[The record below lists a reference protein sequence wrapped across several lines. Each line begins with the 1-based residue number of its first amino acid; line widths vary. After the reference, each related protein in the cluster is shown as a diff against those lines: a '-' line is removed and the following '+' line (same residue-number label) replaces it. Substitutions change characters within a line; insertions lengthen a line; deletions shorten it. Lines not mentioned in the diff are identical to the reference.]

1 MAAMAV
7 KSESLHH
14 ATEALILPQPRKFY
28 RAAVE
33 TSHWQLR
40 SLISSPES
48 HIVYYPSGSEV
59 FSLNTKT
66 QEREVIAKL
75 PFLPRCLIASKD
87 WLCCGAESG
96 QYVSISLKD
105 RAEDRNLIFSGEAD
119 PDERLPLDLDPT
131 RRSTTREANS
141 SIRRSPSRPLQ
152 PTPIK
157 IGTEIVNCVTLWSPG
172 EMVSEK
178 AYDIP
183 VAVVANNDCT
193 VSIVNVRDSEVLEKL
208 TLPDFVNRSV
218 ISPDGEILVT
228 ICDDPFLYIHQRT
241 EKIGFRKQRFG
252 TKDVQRYEWVL
263 AGKIQLEGQRTTD
276 KSENRGSFT
285 ACFSPS
291 GRYLAV
297 ATQYGV
303 ISIFDAQR
311 LTDHDSLLVIF
322 TTSRP
327 GASNGAVR
335 SMEFSPAP
343 FDLLAWTEHSGRI
356 GVADVRSL
364 FYSRQ
369 LIRINSDGEGVETV
383 NVSDR
388 RTESFIDPRLLNV
401 RNESPS
407 SHSSTPDYLGL
418 DLERRQLR
426 HLTREML
433 DRHHTPVTVE
443 ELEVLQAHRIARRQR
458 DAANAAREALAEGS
472 GRWSA
477 WGDGQRSSTAS
488 GEGPGSTSRRISTSG
503 LPAAL
508 REFVNPDRT
517 AASFRSFI
525 NERNRENER
534 RSQLQQEPRRRASM
548 ILAAAENAIER
559 ETLGTGARPS
569 NDTSTT
575 LERLTLTPSRLETF
589 GSDSPNNPWA
599 EIDALYRSRFP
610 GDPPLDRSTR
620 LRVEVAADEEPRDF
634 AHRLRQPWRPLDD
647 LGSGTGIIP
656 GGGGLRAPE
665 TMGCAWSSDGRILYV
680 GAQDGIHEYHVNVP
694 ARKKFPSLVMR

>member
-1 MAAMAV
+1 M
-7 KSESLHH
+7 
-14 ATEALILPQPRKFY
+14 
-28 RAAVE
+28 
-33 TSHWQLR
+33 
-40 SLISSPES
+40 
-48 HIVYYPSGSEV
+48 
-59 FSLNTKT
+59 NTKT
-66 QEREVIAKL
+66 REREVIAKL
-75 PFLPRCLIASKD
+75 PFFPRCLTASKD

-96 QYVSISLKD
+96 QYISISLK
-105 RAEDRNLIFSGEAD
+105 EISGEQDSLIGREVDA
-119 PDERLPLDLDPT
+119 DERLPLDLDPT
-131 RRSTTREANS
+131 RRSTNRESAPS
-141 SIRRSPSRPLQ
+141 ARRSPSRPLL
-152 PTPIK
+152 PTPVK
-157 IGTEIVNCVTLWSPG
+157 IGTEIVNCITLWSPG
-172 EMVSEK
+172 ENVSEK
-178 AYDIP
+178 AYDIS

-193 VSIVNVRDSEVLEKL
+193 VSILSVRDSEVLEKL
-208 TLPDFVNRSV
+208 TMPDFVNRSV
-218 ISPDGEILVT
+218 ISPDGGVLVT
-228 ICDDPFLYIHQRT
+228 ICDDPFLYIHERK
-241 EKIGFRKQRFG
+241 EKAGFRKQRFD

-263 AGKIQLEGQRTTD
+263 AGKIQLEGQRSTD

-303 ISIFDAQR
+303 ISIFDAQN
-311 LTDHDSLLVIF
+311 LLEYDSLLLIF

-343 FDLLAWTEHSGRI
+343 FDLLVSPSTSVDVITDRSQAWTEHSGRI

-364 FYSRQ
+364 FHSRQ
-369 LIRINSDGEGVETV
+369 LIRINSDGEGVERV
-383 NVSDR
+383 SISDR
-388 RTESFIDPRLLNV
+388 RVESLIDPRLLNV
-401 RNESPS
+401 RGESPS
-407 SHSSTPDYLGL
+407 SQSSTPDYLGL

-458 DAANAAREALAEGS
+458 DTANAAREALAEARES
-472 GRWSA
+472 SARWNS
-477 WGDGQRSSTAS
+477 WGDGQRSSTAAG
-488 GEGPGSTSRRISTSG
+488 GEGPGSTSRRISSSG

-534 RSQLQQEPRRRASM
+534 RSQLQQQEPRRRSSM
-548 ILAAAENAIER
+548 ILAAAENSIER
-559 ETLGTGARPS
+559 ETLGTGARTG

-575 LERLTLTPSRLETF
+575 LERLTLTPSIRNEAS

-599 EIDALYRSRFP
+599 EIDALYRSRFLA
-610 GDPPLDRSTR
+610 DPTPLDRSTR
-620 LRVEVAADEEPRDF
+620 LRIELAAEEEPRDF

-647 LGSGTGIIP
+647 LGSGEGIIP

-665 TMGCAWSSDGRILYV
+665 TMGCAWSLDGRIL
-680 GAQDGIHEYHVNVP
+680 
-694 ARKKFPSLVMR
+694 